1 MKRSLIGV
9 CFVGVLTFGF
19 IWFLNTVKA
28 HGEDYRERRN
38 QEIEEQI
45 NGMRE
50 ECRFQFPHSIVER
63 AKCYQKMMAT
73 V

>member
-9 CFVGVLTFGF
+9 CFVGVLTFGL

-28 HGEDYRERRN
+28 HGEDYQERRN